1 MTLEE
6 KIDFTKTSTETYLK
20 RIRCCSWVFL
30 VTAVWFVGNSLYC
43 FHETREWAHFISASG
58 GKLPWPTPKEE
69 YADIMR
75 STRDAQPTEAE
86 FALYNALMLT
96 AGAMLVM
103 GLVFFRQ
110 SKMARRAAWKQKER
124 PVARK
129 VFGSLICLGLFFAC
143 YGVSKYSCGEVKHI
157 AKVLQNNGTIEAPP
171 MMQPRDHE
179 HHHGEH
185 HGHHDR
191 HLEEWDG
198 ESADWEA
205 EEFDHPRHEGH
216 HGDHEDQPAADAGLR
231 APAELTLACF
241 KGDRRLHRVAPAAR
255 SRLCGA
261 SSWLRRARGHVL
273 ERLPHAK
280 RIRALAL
287 PSRAALETAERDPA
301 ERIVTPGRFGA
312 VDAQHTR
319 LGEACTRRELDL
331 RRALSLGE
339 AQIGGCDRDDIL

>member
-1 MTLEE
+1 MTLNE

-75 STRDAQPTEAE
+75 STRDDQPTEAE

-157 AKVLQNNGTIEAPP
+157 AEVLQNNGTIEAPP

-179 HHHGEH
+179 HRHGEH

-216 HGDHEDQPAADAGLR
+216 HGDHHGHGHKHHKKHGCTGLGMCPVMLFLIIAQLFHLYNLHSLKKCYENIR
-231 APAELTLACF
+231 VF
-241 KGDRRLHRVAPAAR
+241 KKAQEVAKNKASASDTER
-255 SRLCGA
+255 S
-261 SSWLRRARGHVL
+261 
-273 ERLPHAK
+273 E
-280 RIRALAL
+280 
-287 PSRAALETAERDPA
+287 E
-301 ERIVTPGRFGA
+301 
-312 VDAQHTR
+312 
-319 LGEACTRRELDL
+319 
-331 RRALSLGE
+331 
-339 AQIGGCDRDDIL
+339 